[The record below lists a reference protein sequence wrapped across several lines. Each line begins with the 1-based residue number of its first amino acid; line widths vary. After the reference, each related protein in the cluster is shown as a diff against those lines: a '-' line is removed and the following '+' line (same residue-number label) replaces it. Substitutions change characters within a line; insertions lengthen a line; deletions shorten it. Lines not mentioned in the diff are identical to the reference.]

1 MVIRARICRSPRQ
14 RTWNSPPV
22 DPPPLLLPEWWLPLQ
37 QTPTNPKPCWRRRRH
52 KFKFRKRFIFMTPVS
67 GKVFSLS
74 LSLVLQRTGN
84 GWRSRSRA
92 AGTSSSSSSSSS
104 SFTFFTRKKRSRQTD
119 IHSFT
124 RVSRSGHLAW
134 IFSLLFLLH
143 RHSFKCRRHF
153 STMEVAPSQAS
164 TFSPRKAEHNLLYT
178 YFCDKDRHTHT
189 HAPSFSLQKW
199 ACNNDLFFFS
209 L

>member
-1 MVIRARICRSPRQ
+1 MKQSTSGSSSTVTSRMMAATAADADQPEAVLAAAAAQVQVQETIHFY
-14 RTWNSPPV
+14 
-22 DPPPLLLPEWWLPLQ
+22 DPSFW
-37 QTPTNPKPCWRRRRH
+37 KS
-52 KFKFRKRFIFMTPVS
+52 F
-67 GKVFSLS
+67 FSLS
-74 LSLVLQRTGN
+74 LSLSFYRELEMVGGLVPGPQGLLLLLLPLPLPSLF
-84 GWRSRSRA
+84 SR
-92 AGTSSSSSSSSS
+92 G
-104 SFTFFTRKKRSRQTD
+104 KKRSRQTD

-164 TFSPRKAEHNLLYT
+164 TFSPNLLSVLREGRT
-178 YFCDKDRHTHT
+178 QFTLYFCDKDRHTHT
-189 HAPSFSLQKW
+189 HTHTPSFSLQKW

-209 L
+209 LY